1 MRSRVTSHDSRVTT
15 MTMTEYKPSAKDVQE
30 LRQRTGAGMMDCR
43 NALTAANGDI
53 NLAIENLRKAGIAK
67 AEKRAGR
74 VASEGR
80 IVCLIA
86 PDGKSGAMLE
96 LNSETDFVSRNEEF
110 AAVAD
115 SLAQTLLADTA
126 FDGIVAD
133 AAGGAFLNTAVDGK
147 TVQDKVTETSA
158 RTGENVVLRRYAR
171 LTTDGTLGT
180 YIHHNGR
187 VAVIVEVEGPA
198 GAPAQE
204 LAKTVAEHVAAGV
217 PRVPEAV
224 RREDVAP
231 DLVERE
237 RRIFSEKAVAEGK
250 PAAII
255 DKVVEGQIRKY
266 FAEVT
271 LLEQPW
277 VRDESKTIQQLVD
290 EASKAAGAP
299 LGIKRFVR
307 YRMGE

>member
-1 MRSRVTSHDSRVTT
+1 
-15 MTMTEYKPSAKDVQE
+15 MTMTDYKPSAKDVQE

-43 NALTAANGDI
+43 NALTTAGGDM
-53 NLAIENLRKAGIAK
+53 NLAIENLRKSGIAK

-80 IVCLIA
+80 IVCLLS
-86 PDGKSGAMLE
+86 PDNKTGAILE

-115 SLAQTLLADTA
+115 ALGKALLTNTSY
-126 FDGIVAD
+126 DGIVPD
-133 AAGGAFLNTAVDGK
+133 AAGSAFLGHAFEGK

-158 RTGENVVLRRYAR
+158 KTGENVVLRRYAR
-171 LTTDGTLGT
+171 FVTDGTLGT

-187 VAVIVEVEGPA
+187 VAVIVDVAGPA
-198 GAPAQE
+198 GAATQD

-224 RREDVAP
+224 RREDVP
-231 DLVERE
+231 TDLVERE

-250 PAAII
+250 PANILE
-255 DKVVEGQIRKY
+255 KVVEGQIRKF

-290 EASKAAGAP
+290 EASKTAGGP
-299 LGIKRFVR
+299 LTVKRFVR

>member
-1 MRSRVTSHDSRVTT
+1 M
-15 MTMTEYKPSAKDVQE
+15 MTDYKPSAKEVQE

-43 NALTAANGDI
+43 NALTTANGDM

-86 PDGKSGAMLE
+86 ADGKAGAMLE
-96 LNSETDFVSRNEEF
+96 LNSETDFVSRNEDF
-110 AAVAD
+110 GAVAE
-115 SLAQTLLADTA
+115 SLGRHLLVQTSLDE
-126 FDGIVAD
+126 IVPD
-133 AAGGAFLNTAVDGK
+133 AAQGTFLTAPIDGK
-147 TVQDKVTETSA
+147 TVQDVVTQTSA
-158 RTGENVVLRRYAR
+158 RTGENIVLRRYAR
-171 LTTDGTLGT
+171 LVTDGTLGT

-187 VAVIVEVEGPA
+187 VAVIVEVTGPVGDA
-198 GAPAQE
+198 ALE
-204 LAKTVAEHVAAGV
+204 LARTVAEHVAAGV

-224 RREDVAP
+224 RREDVPA
-231 DLVERE
+231 DLVDRE
-237 RRIFSEKAVAEGK
+237 RRIFTEKAIAEGK
-250 PAAII
+250 PEKIL
-255 DKVVEGQIRKY
+255 DKVVEGQVRKF

-277 VRDESKTIQQLVD
+277 VRDESRTIQSLVD
-290 EASKAAGAP
+290 DASKKAGGA
-299 LGIKRFVR
+299 LVVRRFVR

>member
-1 MRSRVTSHDSRVTT
+1 
-15 MTMTEYKPSAKDVQE
+15 MTMTDYKPSAKDVQE

-43 NALTAANGDI
+43 NALAAANGDM
-53 NLAIENLRKAGIAK
+53 NLAIENLRKSGVAK

-80 IVCLIA
+80 IVVNMS
-86 PDGKSGAMLE
+86 PDNKSGSMLE
-96 LNSETDFVSRNEEF
+96 LNSETDFVSRNDDF
-110 AAVAD
+110 GAVAD
-115 SLAQTLLADTA
+115 ALGKALFATS
-126 FDGIVAD
+126 FDAIVPD
-133 AAGGAFLNTAVDGK
+133 ASGAEFLSTPFEGK
-147 TVQDKVTETSA
+147 TIADKVTETSA
-158 RTGENVVLRRYAR
+158 KTGENVVLRRYAR

-187 VAVIVEVEGPA
+187 VAVIVEVAGPA
-198 GAPAQE
+198 GAPAQD

-224 RREDVAP
+224 RREDVP
-231 DLVERE
+231 TDLVDRE
-237 RRIFSEKAVAEGK
+237 RRIFSEKAIAEGK
-250 PAAII
+250 PANII
-255 DKVVEGQIRKY
+255 DKVVEGQVRKY
-266 FAEVT
+266 FAEVA

-290 EASKAAGAP
+290 DAAKAAGAP
-299 LGIKRFVR
+299 LTVKRFVR

>member
-1 MRSRVTSHDSRVTT
+1 MTT
-15 MTMTEYKPSAKDVQE
+15 TEYKPSAQEVQE

-43 NALTAANGDI
+43 NALATSNGDI
-53 NLAIENLRKAGIAK
+53 NLAIENLRKSGIAK
-67 AEKRAGR
+67 AEKRADR

-80 IVCLIA
+80 IVCLVA

-110 AAVAD
+110 GAVA
-115 SLAQTLLADTA
+115 SALGSALLADTS
-126 FDGIVAD
+126 FDGIVPD
-133 AAGGAFLNTAVDGK
+133 ATGAAFLAHPFDGK

-158 RTGENVVLRRYAR
+158 KTGENVVLRRYAR

-187 VAVIVEVEGPA
+187 VAVMVEVAGPT
-198 GAPAQE
+198 GAQTQE
-204 LAKTVAEHVAAGV
+204 LANTVAQHVAAGV

-224 RREDVAP
+224 RREDVP
-231 DLVERE
+231 TDLVERE
-237 RRIFSEKAVAEGK
+237 RRIFSEKALAEGK
-250 PAAII
+250 PANIV
-255 DKVVEGQIRKY
+255 DKVVEGQIRKF

-271 LLEQPW
+271 LLEQVW
-277 VRDESKTIQQLVD
+277 VRDEAGKKTIQELVD
-290 EASKAAGAP
+290 DASKAVGAP
-299 LGIKRFVR
+299 LAVKRFVR

>member
-1 MRSRVTSHDSRVTT
+1 MTT
-15 MTMTEYKPSAKDVQE
+15 TEYKPSAKDVQE

-43 NALTAANGDI
+43 NALATSNGDI
-53 NLAIENLRKAGIAK
+53 NLAIENLRKSGIAK
-67 AEKRAGR
+67 AEKRADR

-80 IVCLIA
+80 IVCLVA

-110 AAVAD
+110 GAVANA
-115 SLAQTLLADTA
+115 LGAALLADTS

-133 AAGGAFLNTAVDGK
+133 ATGAAFLSQPFDGK

-158 RTGENVVLRRYAR
+158 KTGENVVLRRYAR

-187 VAVIVEVEGPA
+187 VAVLVEVAGPT
-198 GAPAQE
+198 GAPTQE
-204 LAKTVAEHVAAGV
+204 LANTVAQHVAAGV

-224 RREDVAP
+224 RREDVP
-231 DLVERE
+231 TDLVERE
-237 RRIFSEKAVAEGK
+237 RRIFSEKALAEGK
-250 PAAII
+250 PANIV
-255 DKVVEGQIRKY
+255 DKVVEGQIRKF

-271 LLEQPW
+271 LLEQVW
-277 VRDESKTIQQLVD
+277 VRDEAGKKTIQELVD
-290 EASKAAGAP
+290 DASKAAGAP
-299 LGIKRFVR
+299 LTVKRFVR

>member
-1 MRSRVTSHDSRVTT
+1 
-15 MTMTEYKPSAKDVQE
+15 MTMTEYKPSAKEVQE
-30 LRQRTGAGMMDCR
+30 LRVRTGAGMMDCR
-43 NALTAANGDI
+43 NALTTAHGDM

-80 IVCLIA
+80 IVVNMA

-96 LNSETDFVSRNEEF
+96 LNSETDFVSRNDEF

-115 SLAQTLLADTA
+115 ALGKALLADTSY
-126 FDGIVAD
+126 DGVVSD
-133 AAGGAFLNTAVDGK
+133 ATGGAFLASAFEGK
-147 TVQDKVTETSA
+147 TVQDRVTETSA

-171 LTTDGTLGT
+171 LTTAGTLGT

-187 VAVIVEVEGPA
+187 VAVMVEVEGPT

-204 LAKTVAEHVAAGV
+204 LARTVAEHVAAGV

-224 RREDVAP
+224 RREDVPA

-250 PAAII
+250 PANIAE
-255 DKVVEGQIRKY
+255 KMVEGQIRKF

-277 VRDESKTIQQLVD
+277 VRDESKTIQQLAD
-290 EASKAAGAP
+290 EASKTAGAP
-299 LGIKRFVR
+299 LTVKRFVR

>member
-1 MRSRVTSHDSRVTT
+1 
-15 MTMTEYKPSAKDVQE
+15 MTMTDYKPSAKDVQE

-43 NALTAANGDI
+43 NALTAATGDM

-67 AEKRAGR
+67 AEKRADR

-80 IVCLIA
+80 IVVQMA
-86 PDGKSGAMLE
+86 PDAKSGAMLE
-96 LNSETDFVSRNEEF
+96 LNSETDFVSRNDEF
-110 AAVAD
+110 GAVATA
-115 SLAQTLLADTA
+115 LGQALFADAA

-133 AAGGAFLNTAVDGK
+133 ATGGAFLSAPFEGK

-158 RTGENVVLRRYAR
+158 KTGENVVLRRYAR
-171 LTTDGTLGT
+171 LTTAGTLGT

-187 VAVIVEVEGPA
+187 VAVMVEVEGPA

-204 LAKTVAEHVAAGV
+204 LARTVAEHIAAGV

-224 RREDVAP
+224 RREDVSTE
-231 DLVERE
+231 LVERE
-237 RRIFSEKAVAEGK
+237 RRIFSEKAIAEGK
-250 PAAII
+250 PANIV
-255 DKVVEGQIRKY
+255 DKVVEGQIRKF

-277 VRDESKTIQQLVD
+277 VRDETKTIQQLVD

-299 LGIKRFVR
+299 LTVKRFVR

>member
-1 MRSRVTSHDSRVTT
+1 MTT
-15 MTMTEYKPSAKDVQE
+15 TDYKPSAKEVQE

-43 NALTAANGDI
+43 NALTTASGDM
-53 NLAIENLRKAGIAK
+53 NLAIENLRKSGVAK

-115 SLAQTLLADTA
+115 ALGRALLADTT
-126 FDGIVAD
+126 FDGIVPD
-133 AAGGAFLNTAVDGK
+133 ATGGAFLSHPFEGK

-158 RTGENVVLRRYAR
+158 KTGENVVLRRYAR

-187 VAVIVEVEGPA
+187 VAVIVEVTGPA
-198 GAPAQE
+198 GAHAQE
-204 LAKTVAEHVAAGV
+204 LANTVAQHVAAGV

-224 RREDVAP
+224 RREDVPA

-237 RRIFSEKAVAEGK
+237 QRIFSEKAIAEGK
-250 PAAII
+250 PAAIV
-255 DKVVEGQIRKY
+255 DKVVEGQIRKF

-277 VRDESKTIQQLVD
+277 VRDEKGTRTIQQLVD
-290 EASKAAGAP
+290 DASKAAGAP
-299 LGIKRFVR
+299 LTIKRFVR

>member
-1 MRSRVTSHDSRVTT
+1 
-15 MTMTEYKPSAKDVQE
+15 MTDYKPSAKEVQE
-30 LRQRTGAGMMDCR
+30 LRLRTGAGMMDCR
-43 NALTAANGDI
+43 NALTAANGDM
-53 NLAIENLRKAGIAK
+53 NLAIENLRKSGIAK

-80 IVCLIA
+80 IVVNMG
-86 PDGKSGAMLE
+86 PDGKSGSMLE

-115 SLAQTLLADTA
+115 ALGKALQADTS

-133 AAGGAFLNTAVDGK
+133 ATGGAFLSNAFEGK
-147 TVQDKVTETSA
+147 TIQDKVTETSA
-158 RTGENVVLRRYAR
+158 KTGENVVLRRYAR
-171 LTTDGTLGT
+171 LTTGGTLGT

-187 VAVIVEVEGPA
+187 VAVMVEVDGPT

-204 LAKTVAEHVAAGV
+204 LARTIAEHVAAGV

-224 RREDVAP
+224 RREDVP
-231 DLVERE
+231 TDIVDRE
-237 RRIFSEKAVAEGK
+237 RRIFSEKAIAEGK
-250 PAAII
+250 PANII
-255 DKVVEGQIRKY
+255 DKVVEGQIRKF

-290 EASKAAGAP
+290 EASKNAGAP
-299 LGIKRFVR
+299 LTVKRFVR

>member
-1 MRSRVTSHDSRVTT
+1 MTT
-15 MTMTEYKPSAKDVQE
+15 TEYKPSAKDVQE

-43 NALTAANGDI
+43 NALTTANGDI
-53 NLAIENLRKAGIAK
+53 NLAIENLRKSGIAK

-80 IVCLIA
+80 IVVNMA
-86 PDGKSGAMLE
+86 PDAKSGSILE
-96 LNSETDFVSRNEEF
+96 LNSETDFVSRNEDF
-110 AAVAD
+110 GAVAD
-115 SLAQTLLADTA
+115 ALGKALFNTS

-133 AAGGAFLNTAVDGK
+133 AAAGTFLGSPLDGK
-147 TVQDKVTETSA
+147 TVADKVTETSA
-158 RTGENVVLRRYAR
+158 KTGENVVLRRYAR

-187 VAVIVEVEGPA
+187 VAVIVEVTGPA

-224 RREDVAP
+224 RREDVSTE
-231 DLVERE
+231 LVERE
-237 RRIFSEKAVAEGK
+237 HRIFTEKALAEGK
-250 PAAII
+250 PANIV
-255 DKVVEGQIRKY
+255 DKVVEGQIRK
-266 FAEVT
+266 FFSEVT

-290 EASKAAGAP
+290 EASKTAGAP
-299 LGIKRFVR
+299 LTVKRFVR

>member
-1 MRSRVTSHDSRVTT
+1 
-15 MTMTEYKPSAKDVQE
+15 MTMTDYKPSAKDVQE

-43 NALTAANGDI
+43 NALTTANGDI
-53 NLAIENLRKAGIAK
+53 NLAIENLRKSGIAK

-80 IVCLIA
+80 IVVQMA
-86 PDGKSGAMLE
+86 PDAKSGAMLE
-96 LNSETDFVSRNEEF
+96 LNSETDFVSRNDEF
-110 AAVAD
+110 GAVAD
-115 SLAQTLLADTA
+115 ALAKTLFASS
-126 FDGIVAD
+126 FDDIVPD
-133 AAGGAFLNTAVDGK
+133 ATGGAFLSMPIEGK

-158 RTGENVVLRRYAR
+158 KTGENIVLRRYAR
-171 LTTDGTLGT
+171 LTTTGTLGT

-187 VAVIVEVEGPA
+187 VAVMVEVEGPA

-204 LAKTVAEHVAAGV
+204 LARTVAEHIAAGV

-224 RREDVAP
+224 RREDVP
-231 DLVERE
+231 TELVERE
-237 RRIFSEKAVAEGK
+237 HRIFSEKALAEGK
-250 PAAII
+250 PANIV
-255 DKVVEGQIRKY
+255 DKVVEGQIRKF

-277 VRDESKTIQQLVD
+277 VRDESKTIQQLVAD
-290 EASKAAGAP
+290 ASKAAGAP
-299 LGIKRFVR
+299 LTVKRFVR

>member
-1 MRSRVTSHDSRVTT
+1 
-15 MTMTEYKPSAKDVQE
+15 MTMTDYKPSAKDVQE

-43 NALTAANGDI
+43 NALTTANGDM
-53 NLAIENLRKAGIAK
+53 NLAIENLRKSGIAK

-80 IVCLIA
+80 IVTLVA
-86 PDGKSGAMLE
+86 PDGKSAAIVE

-110 AAVAD
+110 GAVAD
-115 SLAQTLLADTA
+115 SLGKALLALTSY
-126 FDGIVAD
+126 DGIVAE
-133 AAGGAFLNTAVDGK
+133 AAGGEFLSSPLDGK
-147 TVQDKVTETSA
+147 TVADKVTETSA
-158 RTGENVVLRRYAR
+158 KTGENVVLRRYAR

-187 VAVIVEVEGPA
+187 VAVIVEVTGPVGPA
-198 GAPAQE
+198 SMD
-204 LAKTVAEHVAAGV
+204 LAKTIAEHVAAGV

-224 RREDVAP
+224 TREEVDP
-231 DLVERE
+231 QLVERE

-250 PAAII
+250 PANII
-255 DKVVEGQIRKY
+255 DKVVEGQIRKF

-290 EASKAAGAP
+290 EASKTAGAP
-299 LGIKRFVR
+299 LTVKRFVR
-307 YRMGE
+307 FRMGE

>member
-1 MRSRVTSHDSRVTT
+1 MS
-15 MTMTEYKPSAKDVQE
+15 MTEYKPSAKDVQE

-53 NLAIENLRKAGIAK
+53 NLAIENLRKSGIAK

-80 IVCLIA
+80 IVTIIA
-86 PDGKSGAMLE
+86 PDNKSGVMIE
-96 LNSETDFVSRNEEF
+96 LNSETDFVSRNEDF
-110 AAVAD
+110 GAVAD
-115 SLAQTLLADTA
+115 VLARALFADTS
-126 FDGIVAD
+126 FDGIVDD
-133 AAGGAFLNTAVDGK
+133 ATGGAFLSNEFEGK
-147 TVQDKVTETSA
+147 TIQDKVTETSA
-158 RTGENVVLRRYAR
+158 KTGENVVLRRYAR

-187 VAVIVEVEGPA
+187 VAVIVDVTGPA
-198 GAPAQE
+198 GAPAQD

-224 RREDVAP
+224 RREDVATE
-231 DLVERE
+231 LVERE
-237 RRIFSEKAVAEGK
+237 RRIFSEKAIAEGK
-250 PAAII
+250 PANII
-255 DKVVEGQIRKY
+255 DKVVEGQVRKF

-290 EASKAAGAP
+290 DASKAAGAP
-299 LGIKRFVR
+299 LMVKRFVR

>member
-1 MRSRVTSHDSRVTT
+1 
-15 MTMTEYKPSAKDVQE
+15 
-30 LRQRTGAGMMDCR
+30 MMDCR
-43 NALTAANGDI
+43 NALTAANGDM
-53 NLAIENLRKAGIAK
+53 NLAIENLRKSGIAK

-80 IVCLIA
+80 IVVQMA
-86 PDGKSGAMLE
+86 PDAKSGAMLE
-96 LNSETDFVSRNEEF
+96 LNSETDFVSRNDEF

-115 SLAQTLLADTA
+115 ALGKALFASSVD
-126 FDGIVAD
+126 DIVHD
-133 AAGGAFLNTAVDGK
+133 ATGAAFLTMSFDGK

-158 RTGENVVLRRYAR
+158 KTGENVVLRRYAR
-171 LTTDGTLGT
+171 LTTDGTLGA

-187 VAVIVEVEGPA
+187 VAAIVEVTGSSGPE
-198 GAPAQE
+198 AQE
-204 LAKTVAEHVAAGV
+204 LAKAVAQHVAAGV

-224 RREDVAP
+224 RREDVSP
-231 DLVERE
+231 ELVDRE
-237 RRIFSEKAVAEGK
+237 RRIFSEKALAEGK
-250 PAAII
+250 PANIV
-255 DKVVEGQIRKY
+255 DKVVEGQIRKF

-290 EASKAAGAP
+290 DASKAAGAP
-299 LGIKRFVR
+299 LTVNRFVR

>member
-1 MRSRVTSHDSRVTT
+1 
-15 MTMTEYKPSAKDVQE
+15 MTDYKPSAKEVQE
-30 LRQRTGAGMMDCR
+30 LRVRTGAGMMDCR
-43 NALTAANGDI
+43 NALTAANGDM
-53 NLAIENLRKAGIAK
+53 NLAIENLRKSGIAK

-80 IVCLIA
+80 IVVQMA
-86 PDGKSGAMLE
+86 PDAKSGAMLE
-96 LNSETDFVSRNEEF
+96 LNSETDFVSRNDEF

-115 SLAQTLLADTA
+115 ALGKALFASSVD
-126 FDGIVAD
+126 DIVHD
-133 AAGGAFLNTAVDGK
+133 ATGAAFLTMSFDGK

-158 RTGENVVLRRYAR
+158 KTGENVVLRRYAR
-171 LTTDGTLGT
+171 LTTDGTLGA

-187 VAVIVEVEGPA
+187 VAAIVEVTGSSGPE
-198 GAPAQE
+198 AQE
-204 LAKTVAEHVAAGV
+204 LAKAVAQHVAAGV

-224 RREDVAP
+224 RREDVSP
-231 DLVERE
+231 ELVDRE
-237 RRIFSEKAVAEGK
+237 RRIFSEKALAEGK
-250 PAAII
+250 PANIV
-255 DKVVEGQIRKY
+255 DKVVEGQIRKF

-290 EASKAAGAP
+290 DASKAAGAP
-299 LGIKRFVR
+299 LTVNRFVR

>member
-1 MRSRVTSHDSRVTT
+1 

-115 SLAQTLLADTA
+115 SLAQALLSDTA

>member
-1 MRSRVTSHDSRVTT
+1 
-15 MTMTEYKPSAKDVQE
+15 MTDYKPSAKEVQE
-30 LRQRTGAGMMDCR
+30 LRLRTGAGMMDCR
-43 NALTAANGDI
+43 NALTAANGDM
-53 NLAIENLRKAGIAK
+53 NLAIENLRKSGIAK
-67 AEKRAGR
+67 AEKRADR

-110 AAVAD
+110 GAVAEA
-115 SLAQTLLADTA
+115 LGRTLLAETGTDA
-126 FDGIVAD
+126 IVPD
-133 AAGGAFLNTAVDGK
+133 ATGAPFLGSAIDGK

-158 RTGENVVLRRYAR
+158 KTGENVVLRRYAR

-187 VAVIVEVEGPA
+187 VAVIVEVTGPT
-198 GAPAQE
+198 GAPAQD

-224 RREDVAP
+224 RREDVP
-231 DLVERE
+231 TDLVDRE
-237 RRIFSEKAVAEGK
+237 RRIFSEKALAEGK
-250 PAAII
+250 PANIV
-255 DKVVEGQIRKY
+255 DKVVEGQIRKF
-266 FAEVT
+266 FAEVA

-277 VRDESKTIQQLVD
+277 VRDESKTVSQLVED
-290 EASKAAGAP
+290 ASKAAGSP
-299 LGIKRFVR
+299 LTVKRFVR

>member
-1 MRSRVTSHDSRVTT
+1 
-15 MTMTEYKPSAKDVQE
+15 MTDYKPSAKDVSE

-43 NALTAANGDI
+43 NALTASNGDM
-53 NLAIENLRKAGIAK
+53 NLAIENLRKSGIAK

-80 IVCLIA
+80 IVVNMA
-86 PDGKSGAMLE
+86 PDTKSGSILE
-96 LNSETDFVSRNEEF
+96 LNSETDFVSRNDDF
-110 AAVAD
+110 GAVAD
-115 SLAQTLLADTA
+115 ALGKALFNTS
-126 FDGIVAD
+126 FDGSVAD
-133 AAGGAFLNTAVDGK
+133 ATGAPFLAEGFEGK

-158 RTGENVVLRRYAR
+158 KTGENVVLRRYAR
-171 LTTDGTLGT
+171 FTTDGTLGT

-187 VAVIVEVEGPA
+187 VAVIVEVTPGGPQA
-198 GAPAQE
+198 LE

-224 RREDVAP
+224 RREDVSTE
-231 DLVERE
+231 LVDRE
-237 RRIFSEKAVAEGK
+237 RRIFSEKALAEGK
-250 PAAII
+250 PANIV
-255 DKVVEGQIRKY
+255 DKVVEGQIRKF

-277 VRDESKTIQQLVD
+277 VRDEAKTIQNLVD
-290 EASKAAGAP
+290 EASKAAGTP
-299 LGIKRFVR
+299 LSVKRFVR

>member
-1 MRSRVTSHDSRVTT
+1 MTT
-15 MTMTEYKPSAKDVQE
+15 IDYKPTAKDVQE

-43 NALTAANGDI
+43 NALTTANGDI
-53 NLAIENLRKAGIAK
+53 NLAIENLRKSGIAK

-86 PDGKSGAMLE
+86 PDGKSGAILE

-110 AAVAD
+110 GAVAD
-115 SLAQTLLADTA
+115 ALGKALLADTA

-133 AAGGAFLNTAVDGK
+133 PSVGHFLQSPMDGK
-147 TVQDKVTETSA
+147 TVADKVTETSA

-187 VAVIVEVEGPA
+187 VAVIVEVTGPV

-224 RREDVAP
+224 RREDVP
-231 DLVERE
+231 TDLVERE
-237 RRIFSEKAVAEGK
+237 HRIFSEKALAEGK
-250 PAAII
+250 PANIV
-255 DKVVEGQIRKY
+255 DKVVEGQIRKF

-277 VRDESKTIQQLVD
+277 VRDESRTIQQLVD
-290 EASKAAGAP
+290 EASKTAGGP
-299 LGIKRFVR
+299 LTVKRFVR

>member
-1 MRSRVTSHDSRVTT
+1 
-15 MTMTEYKPSAKDVQE
+15 MTLTDYKPSAREVQE

-43 NALTAANGDI
+43 NALTAAKGDM
-53 NLAIENLRKAGIAK
+53 NLAIENLRKSGIAK
-67 AEKRAGR
+67 AEKRASR

-115 SLAQTLLADTA
+115 ALGRALLADTS
-126 FDGIVAD
+126 FDGVVAD
-133 AAGGAFLNTAVDGK
+133 ATGGEFLAKPFDGK
-147 TVQDKVTETSA
+147 TVADKVTETSA

-187 VAVIVEVEGPA
+187 VAVIVEVTGPVS
-198 GAPAQE
+198 AQAQD

-224 RREDVAP
+224 RREDVPA
-231 DLVERE
+231 DIVERE
-237 RRIFSEKAVAEGK
+237 QRIFTEKAIAEGK
-250 PAAII
+250 PAAIV
-255 DKVVEGQIRKY
+255 DKVVEGQIRKF

-277 VRDESKTIQQLVD
+277 VRDDSRTIQQLVD
-290 EASKAAGAP
+290 EASKAAGAA
-299 LGIKRFVR
+299 LSVKRFVR

>member
-290 EASKAAGAP
+290 DASKAAGAP
-299 LGIKRFVR
+299 LDIKRFVR

>member
-1 MRSRVTSHDSRVTT
+1 
-15 MTMTEYKPSAKDVQE
+15 MTMTDYKPSAKDVQE

-43 NALTAANGDI
+43 NALTAANGDM
-53 NLAIENLRKAGIAK
+53 NLAIENLRKSGIAK

-80 IVCLIA
+80 IVVNMA
-86 PDGKSGAMLE
+86 PDQKSGSMLE

-110 AAVAD
+110 GAVAD
-115 SLAQTLLADTA
+115 ALGKALFATS
-126 FDGIVAD
+126 FDDIVHD
-133 AAGGAFLNTAVDGK
+133 ATGAAFLTMPFQGK
-147 TVQDKVTETSA
+147 TVQDTVTETSA
-158 RTGENVVLRRYAR
+158 KTGENVVLRRYAR
-171 LTTDGTLGT
+171 LTTDGTLGA

-187 VAVIVEVEGPA
+187 VAAIVEVTGSA
-198 GAPAQE
+198 GAEAQE
-204 LAKTVAEHVAAGV
+204 LAKSVAQHVAAGV

-224 RREDVAP
+224 RREDVP
-231 DLVERE
+231 TELVDRE

-250 PAAII
+250 PANII
-255 DKVVEGQIRKY
+255 DKVVEGQIRKF

-277 VRDESKTIQQLVD
+277 VKDESKTIQQLVD
-290 EASKAAGAP
+290 EASKAAGVP
-299 LGIKRFVR
+299 LTVKRFVR

>member
-1 MRSRVTSHDSRVTT
+1 MTT
-15 MTMTEYKPSAKDVQE
+15 IDYKPTAKDVQE

-43 NALTAANGDI
+43 NALATANGDI
-53 NLAIENLRKAGIAK
+53 NLAIENLRKSGIAK

-86 PDGKSGAMLE
+86 PDGKSGAILE

-110 AAVAD
+110 GAVAEA
-115 SLAQTLLADTA
+115 LGKALLADSA

-133 AAGGAFLNTAVDGK
+133 ASVGQFLSRPMDGK
-147 TVQDKVTETSA
+147 TVADKVTETSA

-187 VAVIVEVEGPA
+187 VAVIVEVAGPA
-198 GAPAQE
+198 GAQAQE
-204 LAKTVAEHVAAGV
+204 LANTVAQHVAAGV

-224 RREDVAP
+224 RREEVPA

-237 RRIFSEKAVAEGK
+237 QRIFTEKALAEGK
-250 PAAII
+250 PANIV
-255 DKVVEGQIRKY
+255 DKVVEGQIRKF
-266 FAEVT
+266 FAEIT

-277 VRDESKTIQQLVD
+277 VRDESRTIQQLVD
-290 EASKAAGAP
+290 EASKAAGSP
-299 LGIKRFVR
+299 LTVKRFVR

>member
-1 MRSRVTSHDSRVTT
+1 
-15 MTMTEYKPSAKDVQE
+15 MTMTDYKPSAKDVQE

-53 NLAIENLRKAGIAK
+53 NLAIENLRKSGIAK

-80 IVCLIA
+80 IVCLLA

-110 AAVAD
+110 TAVAD
-115 SLAQTLLADTA
+115 ALGRALLADTSYDGNVPDATGAPFLGQA
-126 FDGIVAD
+126 FE
-133 AAGGAFLNTAVDGK
+133 GK

-158 RTGENVVLRRYAR
+158 KTGENVVLRRYAR

-187 VAVIVEVEGPA
+187 VAVMVEVTGPG
-198 GAPAQE
+198 GAAAQD

-224 RREDVAP
+224 RREDVPA
-231 DLVERE
+231 DMVERE
-237 RRIFSEKAVAEGK
+237 QRIFTEKAIGEGR
-250 PAAII
+250 PEARIAMI
-255 DKVVEGQIRKY
+255 VEGQVKKF

-271 LLEQPW
+271 LLDQPW
-277 VRDESKTIQQLVD
+277 VRDESRSIQQLVD
-290 EASKAAGAP
+290 EASKASGGP
-299 LGIKRFVR
+299 LTVKRFVR